1 MHCNNCECATG
12 PGLASRF
19 HFTREMVEP
28 RPNECDGV
36 FKSYPCPNL
45 LVLALVFFKIHLLQY
60 FVARTISKQ
69 WSPVPAFKLQSYSH
83 STIRPHHQ
91 LSPVTPSTNSIRYIN
106 IISINIIN
114 MPGATSRSTRSARGK
129 LSPSKQAPPP
139 DISDFARLAKNQQSP
154 SKDSTS
160 KKRTQAETTRTSSIE
175 IVLSSR
181 KRKVND
187 DSDLESSPTI
197 SKKLRQK
204 KSEETKGNENIAPC
218 ETPRRKKKT
227 VRFEDIV
234 SVKTDQNNENKK
246 LDFKA
251 TPNLRAPAISASR
264 KRRLLEEDDEPLQKN
279 NCDATEAEELLG
291 RLALQSPAKR
301 LKHHVGE
308 SSELVQLL
316 DLQAAFLKTY
326 TMQLAHN
333 GSDSPVDLRTLLPS
347 VTRTWGKRKVT
358 IEDIQRCI
366 GVLNWVSSAKS
377 AATTTAPFY
386 LSDYGRGKICIELQE
401 SHTGPLH
408 EHKLNMDFESSLRA
422 LWNSRRPGQ
431 VASLFLSTL
440 PQAPIK
446 ACASAIK
453 TASLLNKNQR
463 TLEELKNGVVRK
475 QQLQQ
480 ETKQQPITP
489 PAPLKPD
496 GTKLSLLDRI
506 RLKENQAALAAL
518 TGPSAAELA
527 RRAALQRAEDIAA
540 VIGMLCTATGAQ
552 ARMAFTMS
560 ALLIKLKDS
569 LRTPTSQEDAATC
582 VRLLASEVAPQWLRI
597 VTVGGRENVVIQ
609 TALQPSKTEVAQR
622 AKALLG

>member
-1 MHCNNCECATG
+1 
-12 PGLASRF
+12 
-19 HFTREMVEP
+19 
-28 RPNECDGV
+28 
-36 FKSYPCPNL
+36 
-45 LVLALVFFKIHLLQY
+45 
-60 FVARTISKQ
+60 
-69 WSPVPAFKLQSYSH
+69 
-83 STIRPHHQ
+83 
-91 LSPVTPSTNSIRYIN
+91 
-106 IISINIIN
+106 
-114 MPGATSRSTRSARGK
+114 MPGATSCNTRSARGK

-154 SKDSTS
+154 GKDSTP
-160 KKRTQAETTRTSSIE
+160 KKRAQAETTRTSSIE

-181 KRKVND
+181 KRKVTD
-187 DSDLESSPTI
+187 DSDIESSPTI

-204 KSEETKGNENIAPC
+204 SDDTKGNENIAPC
-218 ETPRRKKKT
+218 ETLRKKKKKT
-227 VRFEDIV
+227 VRFEDTE
-234 SVKTDQNNENKK
+234 SVKAEHDTESNK
-246 LDFKA
+246 LDLKTIPKFS
-251 TPNLRAPAISASR
+251 APAVSASR

-279 NCDATEAEELLG
+279 NCDATEAETLLE

-301 LKHHVGE
+301 RSKHHVGE

-333 GSDSPVDLRTLLPS
+333 GSNSPVDLRTLLPS

-366 GVLNWVSSAKS
+366 GVLNWVSSSKS
-377 AATTTAPFY
+377 TATTTTSNSPSKAPFY
-386 LSDYGRGKICIELQE
+386 LSDYGRGKICIELHE
-401 SHTGPLH
+401 SHSGPLR
-408 EHKLNMDFESSLRA
+408 EHKLNMDFESNLRA
-422 LWNSRRPGQ
+422 LWHSRRPGQ

-446 ACASAIK
+446 ACASATK
-453 TASLLNKNQR
+453 AASLLNKNQR

-480 ETKQQPITP
+480 EKKQQPITP

-518 TGPSAAELA
+518 TGPSAAELQ
-527 RRAALQRAEDIAA
+527 RRAALQRAEDVAA

-552 ARMAFTMS
+552 ARMAFTMT
-560 ALLIKLKDS
+560 ALLVKLKDS
-569 LRTPTSQEDAATC
+569 LRTPISQEDAAGC
-582 VRLLASEVAPQWLRI
+582 VRLLVSEVAPQWLRI
-597 VTVGGRENVVIQ
+597 VTVGGRENVVVQ
-609 TALQPSKTEVAQR
+609 TALQPSKMEVGQR

>member
-1 MHCNNCECATG
+1 
-12 PGLASRF
+12 
-19 HFTREMVEP
+19 
-28 RPNECDGV
+28 
-36 FKSYPCPNL
+36 
-45 LVLALVFFKIHLLQY
+45 
-60 FVARTISKQ
+60 
-69 WSPVPAFKLQSYSH
+69 
-83 STIRPHHQ
+83 
-91 LSPVTPSTNSIRYIN
+91 
-106 IISINIIN
+106 

-129 LSPSKQAPPP
+129 LSPSKQAPPS
-139 DISDFARLAKNQQSP
+139 DISEFARLAKTQQSP
-154 SKDSTS
+154 SKDSTP
-160 KKRTQAETTRTSSIE
+160 KKRSQAETTRTSSIE
-175 IVLSSR
+175 VILSSR

-187 DSDLESSPTI
+187 DSDLESSPAVSKT
-197 SKKLRQK
+197 KKLRQK
-204 KSEETKGNENIAPC
+204 SDDTKEDENIAPF
-218 ETPRRKKKT
+218 ETPRKKKKT
-227 VRFEDIV
+227 VRFKETV
-234 SVKTDQNNENKK
+234 SVKTEDKDENMK

-251 TPNLRAPAISASR
+251 TPHLSAPAISASR

-279 NCDATEAEELLG
+279 NCDATEAESLLE

-301 LKHHVGE
+301 RSKHHVGE
-308 SSELVQLL
+308 DTEHDLPRELVQLL

-333 GSDSPVDLRTLLPS
+333 GSNTPVDLRTLLPS

-366 GVLNWVSSAKS
+366 GVLNWVSSPSKS
-377 AATTTAPFY
+377 AAIPAAPFY
-386 LSDYGRGKICIELQE
+386 LSDYSRGKICIELHE

-408 EHKLNMDFESSLRA
+408 EHKLNMDFEANLRS

-453 TASLLNKNQR
+453 AASLLNKNQR

-475 QQLQQ
+475 QQLAQ
-480 ETKQQPITP
+480 EKKQQPITP
-489 PAPLKPD
+489 VPALKAD

-518 TGPSAAELA
+518 TGPSVAELA
-527 RRAALQRAEDIAA
+527 RRAALQRAEEVAS
-540 VIGMLCTATGAQ
+540 VIGMLCTASGAQ

-560 ALLIKLKDS
+560 ALLVKLKDS
-569 LRTPTSQEDAATC
+569 LRTPTSQEDAASC

-597 VTVGGRENVVIQ
+597 VTVGGRENVVVQ